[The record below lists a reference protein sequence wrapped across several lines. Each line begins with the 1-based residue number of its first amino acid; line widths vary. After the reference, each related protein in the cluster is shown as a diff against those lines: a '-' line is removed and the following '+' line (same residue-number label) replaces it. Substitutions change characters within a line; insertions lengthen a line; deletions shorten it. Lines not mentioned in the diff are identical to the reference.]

1 VDGLL
6 LPLAIPVL
14 VVFLGALIA
23 GFRERPLSWAE
34 VLGAWLVTLVGEVVT
49 VVVPGQSTSWV
60 VVVGT
65 IAALA
70 IAVSPV
76 LLVSLGVANK
86 LVRNQEASWV
96 IVIATVLCSIT
107 LVWLAPAL
115 TVSLI
120 CTFTNDCL

>member
-1 VDGLL
+1 
-6 LPLAIPVL
+6 
-14 VVFLGALIA
+14 
-23 GFRERPLSWAE
+23 LSWAE
-34 VLGAWLVTLVGEVVT
+34 VLGAWLVTLVGDVVT